1 MAKKTRRGEKTA
13 AVHEYMNAHP
23 EAMPIEIATALT
35 KQGITITPGHVS
47 AIKTKGHKVHTAKKA
62 VKKAIVADAAI
73 PVPAAVEK
81 PAINGGTI
89 TLEQVKKVAHT
100 IKTLGGYQRLTE
112 VLDVIK
118 ALGGVKKFKDLAE
131 AMSATSTDDIPF

>member
-47 AIKTKGHKVHTAKKA
+47 AIKGKLKMAGNGKKKA
-62 VKKAIVADAAI
+62 AKPARKPAPA
-73 PVPAAVEK
+73 PAAVEK
-81 PAINGGTI
+81 PATNGRTI
-89 TLEQVKKVAHT
+89 TLEQVKKVAQT
-100 IKTLGGYQRLTE
+100 VKAMGGYQRMIE
-112 VLDVIK
+112 V
-118 ALGGVKKFKDLAE
+118 
-131 AMSATSTDDIPF
+131 

>member
-47 AIKTKGHKVHTAKKA
+47 AIKGKLKMAGNGKKKA
-62 VKKAIVADAAI
+62 AKPARKPAPA
-73 PVPAAVEK
+73 PAAVEK
-81 PAINGGTI
+81 PATNGRTI
-89 TLEQVKKVAHT
+89 TLEQVKKVAQT
-100 IKTLGGYQRLTE
+100 VKAMGGYQRMIE
-112 VLDVIK
+112 VLEVIK
-118 ALGGVKKFKDLAE
+118 ELGGVKKFKDLAE
-131 AMSATSTDDIPF
+131 AMTVTEPDVVVF